1 MQRKEV
7 PAQMWP
13 QPRSPNQLGMPC
25 WRSRQVSAPVGRR
38 EARARSIR
46 TGGAWWRGGACA
58 GARWVPPPPLW
69 GRSPPA
75 ACRHLS
81 CPVAKHRS
89 QSPLLHGCNALGT
102 PLYLYKNGIA
112 PHLDFA
118 VTVQTVVMS
127 QRTQLS
133 NHSQAIQACSSVQAE
148 AVSRVSDVLG

>member
-1 MQRKEV
+1 MASAEEPESAWHAMLAKQTGQR
-7 PAQMWP
+7 A
-13 QPRSPNQLGMPC
+13 SG
-25 WRSRQVSAPVGRR
+25 A
-38 EARARSIR
+38 A
-46 TGGAWWRGGACA
+46 GGASAEYQNRRRLVARRGLRWGAL
-58 GARWVPPPPLW
+58 GAPSASVGPL
-69 GRSPPA
+69 S
-75 ACRHLS
+75 ACRLPSSVLS
-81 CPVAKHRS
+81 CSQAQS